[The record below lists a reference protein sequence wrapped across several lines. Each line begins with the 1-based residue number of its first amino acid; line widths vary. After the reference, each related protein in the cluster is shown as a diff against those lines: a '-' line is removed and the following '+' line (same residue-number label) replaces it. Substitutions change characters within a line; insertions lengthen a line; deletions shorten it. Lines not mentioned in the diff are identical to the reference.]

1 MRLEYKG
8 TNNKIIQSDRP
19 STTKNIYMYKNRRKI
34 ILTERMI
41 ISKKKIT
48 KRKLQRLKERE
59 RERKK
64 ERGKVLK
71 LIGR

>member
-41 ISKKKIT
+41 ISKKKKIT
-48 KRKLQRLKERE
+48 KLQRLKERE
-59 RERKK
+59 REKK
-64 ERGKVLK
+64 RINGAKY
-71 LIGR
+71 

>member
-41 ISKKKIT
+41 ISKKKKKNYEIT
-48 KRKLQRLKERE
+48 KIERKRE
-59 RERKK
+59 REKK
-64 ERGKVLK
+64 N
-71 LIGR
+71 